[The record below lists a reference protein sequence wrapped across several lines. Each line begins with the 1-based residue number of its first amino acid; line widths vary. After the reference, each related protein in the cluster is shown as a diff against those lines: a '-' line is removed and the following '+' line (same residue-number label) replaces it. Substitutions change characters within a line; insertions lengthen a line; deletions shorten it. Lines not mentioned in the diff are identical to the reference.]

1 LKREHIKVL
10 LKYLILWN
18 PCFVNSKITYQIYT
32 KYLTLSK
39 DFRYTDIIG
48 KKINNKEYKIIK
60 QNSRK
65 KVLYLL
71 IVSTDKEG
79 LYNVQNK
86 SENFT
91 EITYQFNSIKN

>member
-1 LKREHIKVL
+1 
-10 LKYLILWN
+10 
-18 PCFVNSKITYQIYT
+18 QIYT